1 MQERKDE
8 IRSLHD
14 KNAYCALVDRVSR
27 LIDRIE
33 AEGAYLS
40 SAQIGEELKQALC
53 AAEECAIEDGTVV

>member
-1 MQERKDE
+1 M
-8 IRSLHD
+8 
-14 KNAYCALVDRVSR
+14 SR

-53 AAEECAIEDGTVV
+53 AAEECAIEDGTGA